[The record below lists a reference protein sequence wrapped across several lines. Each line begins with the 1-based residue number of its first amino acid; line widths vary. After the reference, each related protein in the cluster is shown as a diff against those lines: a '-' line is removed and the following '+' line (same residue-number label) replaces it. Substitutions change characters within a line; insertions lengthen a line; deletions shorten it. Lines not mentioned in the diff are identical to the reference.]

1 MEWVEEIIRHFYS
14 RHNETP
20 EFPPMFKSPDSDSA
34 IDVEYA
40 IGASNNLERPKIQS
54 LWTPYLELLLKGE
67 NENPSKVAQVMIIST
82 AESKTNLSLGSVWSK
97 LGTF

>member
-1 MEWVEEIIRHFYS
+1 
-14 RHNETP
+14 
-20 EFPPMFKSPDSDSA
+20 MFKSPDSDSA

-97 LGTF
+97 MSTF

>member
-20 EFPPMFKSPDSDSA
+20 EFPQMFKSPDSDSA

-40 IGASNNLERPKIQS
+40 IGASTNLERPKIQS

-67 NENPSKVAQVMIIST
+67 NENPSKVAQVMIVFISN
-82 AESKTNLSLGSVWSK
+82 SQI
-97 LGTF
+97 